1 MISVIRKFVVIIS
14 LILIIYFLQFIQID
28 TGQVFQAD
36 TLLSLGFILISA
48 FSFGEFAYLLGL
60 SRISGYLVA
69 GVIFGPYSDLIFQK
83 DFFNIFSDT
92 TINDLKLLNNLALSL
107 IAIYA
112 GGEIVLKNFLVERK
126 VISLIVLFKLLL
138 IPLIISGVILIASPY
153 IQIFNGIPFD
163 VILVIALLIGIL
175 MLETSPEATIAVI
188 NETEDKSRFS
198 QLVLSLAVLKNII
211 LVILISLV
219 VAFSGVLLNP
229 EVGFNSNTI
238 INALQEIILSVFVGL
253 IIAYLI
259 ILYLKYV
266 KEEKLIFVLAI
277 LFIVLELSRI
287 LNLNFLFVFIT
298 IGFVVNN
305 FSKYSEDLIGPIKKL
320 SLPIFVI
327 YFTIAGAGL
336 NLNTFV
342 FTFQLAILVFVLRLL
357 LLYATTKIATKISG
371 ETPELQNNLWLGF
384 VAQSGLAS
392 GFIIYFSTSV
402 NQVQELVVPIIVSV
416 IGLNLLFGPA
426 LYKVGVKRFNRG
438 TSETQKKEEKVKEKI
453 KKEIVQH
460 KKFDIP
466 QFEDPGLNNLV
477 LSLRENLITHLRE
490 FESSLINKRSEDAL
504 EFYYQV
510 VEKYIEEYQKL
521 KNLFTK
527 GRVSGKE
534 IKEEVLKIQ
543 QEISQWFADISIK
556 RKSIE
561 QQILNAEYLLQ
572 KLFDELKEYCE
583 TAPEFIRVEQELDK
597 YEFET
602 DDNLFIRFAKIY
614 KRNLRII
621 KKFLRFGSVLR
632 RRIPYVTLIKYFFEY
647 QIALEMEKVAFLMGL
662 ERLNVLRKVKRIYD
676 DVTIN
681 LEELLNLIA
690 EYKDIEAVS
699 LLAVD
704 KLNEIHDRL
713 KQEISSI
720 GEEIESSNQ
729 NISTR
734 LNYAFANPFNQFLK
748 AILKAGT
755 IELSIRKFQF
765 SKIYSETLKARETT
779 LESIRFWV
787 NYFLGFLGV
796 CERDARIFEITGKIN
811 SIVNDTIVHHSDTIN
826 AELRELINNI
836 NTKLKT
842 FENELANKKISSIEK
857 ISLIK
862 NLITKYRDDVILIL
876 NQKGIAR
883 LNYLKK
889 TYSLLNTINSLKERF
904 NSIIKEYNNEIKV
917 LDEKDF
923 EIKET
928 RTKYIELKTLHFTEI
943 IKSYFENEILQEII
957 KINEIINGHISSS
970 ILELKNIENVIYYH
984 FNIAIEEINTLE
996 KEVEPNQIN
1005 LELQKIFDD
1014 TLKTTTKLVRDK
1026 LKVWDRQ
1033 IEKFEREI
1041 EVSLT
1046 EKIYKQI
1053 NAIKESFRK
1062 ELTIELEKRIQKKK
1076 FPEIFRLLKFSLNK
1090 NLNKLKKQWLI
1101 IKSKYNRIIKPLLME
1116 ERDILEFYL
1125 EGKSVIIYCYEQTI
1139 YEQKVYNSLPFVY
1152 KKLFDYK
1159 SSEIVEILVGREREK
1174 AILEKAYERTL
1185 NGLSGSAAIIGE
1197 SGTGKSS
1204 LITAFLMKTQIDTE
1218 IHRYAFEKTI
1228 KSEKELLKILSE
1240 TLGLDYIASYD
1251 ELISELSIN
1260 PKYKVIILE
1269 DIHKIFLR
1277 KYGHLEAMKKLLLI
1291 ISETSNKIFWIVSI
1305 SYHAWEL
1312 LNRILN
1318 ISNFF
1323 PFQIKT
1329 EVLAKDQIK
1338 EAILKRHR
1346 TSGYELEFLPDVSL
1360 KSSKPFKLSFSN
1372 KEKQS
1377 NLQEEYFNR
1386 LYEACEGNITSAMFY
1401 WMKSIKE
1408 FKNNK
1413 IYIAPFKKLDFR
1425 FLQNFEIEKLLTLS
1439 NLIQHG
1445 SLTIS
1450 EHQEIF
1456 NFDLEKS
1463 KTILNFLSSANLIH
1477 FELNEIG
1484 EKVYYLNPALYKPIE
1499 IELRKLHIFE

>member
-1 MISVIRKFVVIIS
+1 V
-14 LILIIYFLQFIQID
+14 
-28 TGQVFQAD
+28 
-36 TLLSLGFILISA
+36 
-48 FSFGEFAYLLGL
+48 
-60 SRISGYLVA
+60 
-69 GVIFGPYSDLIFQK
+69 
-83 DFFNIFSDT
+83 
-92 TINDLKLLNNLALSL
+92 
-107 IAIYA
+107 
-112 GGEIVLKNFLVERK
+112 
-126 VISLIVLFKLLL
+126 
-138 IPLIISGVILIASPY
+138 
-153 IQIFNGIPFD
+153 
-163 VILVIALLIGIL
+163 
-175 MLETSPEATIAVI
+175 
-188 NETEDKSRFS
+188 
-198 QLVLSLAVLKNII
+198 
-211 LVILISLV
+211 
-219 VAFSGVLLNP
+219 
-229 EVGFNSNTI
+229 
-238 INALQEIILSVFVGL
+238 
-253 IIAYLI
+253 
-259 ILYLKYV
+259 
-266 KEEKLIFVLAI
+266 
-277 LFIVLELSRI
+277 
-287 LNLNFLFVFIT
+287 
-298 IGFVVNN
+298 
-305 FSKYSEDLIGPIKKL
+305 
-320 SLPIFVI
+320 
-327 YFTIAGAGL
+327 
-336 NLNTFV
+336 
-342 FTFQLAILVFVLRLL
+342 
-357 LLYATTKIATKISG
+357 
-371 ETPELQNNLWLGF
+371 
-384 VAQSGLAS
+384 
-392 GFIIYFSTSV
+392 
-402 NQVQELVVPIIVSV
+402 
-416 IGLNLLFGPA
+416 
-426 LYKVGVKRFNRG
+426 
-438 TSETQKKEEKVKEKI
+438 
-453 KKEIVQH
+453 
-460 KKFDIP
+460 
-466 QFEDPGLNNLV
+466 
-477 LSLRENLITHLRE
+477 
-490 FESSLINKRSEDAL
+490 
-504 EFYYQV
+504 
-510 VEKYIEEYQKL
+510 
-521 KNLFTK
+521 
-527 GRVSGKE
+527 
-534 IKEEVLKIQ
+534 
-543 QEISQWFADISIK
+543 
-556 RKSIE
+556 
-561 QQILNAEYLLQ
+561 
-572 KLFDELKEYCE
+572 
-583 TAPEFIRVEQELDK
+583 
-597 YEFET
+597 
-602 DDNLFIRFAKIY
+602 
-614 KRNLRII
+614 
-621 KKFLRFGSVLR
+621 
-632 RRIPYVTLIKYFFEY
+632 KYFFEY

-904 NSIIKEYNNEIKV
+904 NSIIKEYNKEIKV